1 MRYNKVLI
9 LMVCMVCSFAG
20 IHAASVPEVWTDT
33 VSLPDV
39 QVSVSRI
46 ARLASQQQMLLS
58 VIDSRLIEE
67 TQALTPKDVSGLM
80 PNVYM
85 PEYGSAMTGSVLIK

>member
-9 LMVCMVCSFAG
+9 LMACTVCSFAG

-39 QVSVSRI
+39 PVSVSPI
-46 ARLASQQQMLLS
+46 ACSSL
-58 VIDSRLIEE
+58 
-67 TQALTPKDVSGLM
+67 
-80 PNVYM
+80 
-85 PEYGSAMTGSVLIK
+85 